1 MEFIV
6 KNLCKFELELD
17 DKVAAPNDVTNF
29 FIRNLPLLEA
39 EKNKK
44 VLDLGTGTG
53 ILSLYLAS
61 KGYKDI
67 VAVDE
72 NNIALN
78 FTHRNVKKYGFQE
91 VIDVRLSNIR
101 SNIRKD
107 EKFALIVTNPGGM
120 IIGNNRT
127 NSSLLNLLKVIDNI
141 MDSGR
146 VVFTQP
152 TLANINETK
161 ELFREK
167 GFDIKTLAKST
178 FKLNIDKNKIDDG
191 EFILNFFGYEDN
203 WDNEH
208 IVKVDGHLALMYE
221 MVEAI
226 RK

>member
-6 KNLCKFELELD
+6 ENLCKFELELD
-17 DKVAAPNDVTNF
+17 DNVAAPNDVTSF

-39 EKNKK
+39 EKNNK
-44 VLDLGTGTG
+44 VLDFGTGTG

-61 KGYKDI
+61 RGYKDI

-72 NNIALN
+72 SNIALD
-78 FTHRNVKKYGFQE
+78 FAQRNVKRYKFQE
-91 VIDVRLSNIR
+91 VIDVRSLDIL

-107 EKFALIVTNPGGM
+107 EKFTLIVTNPGGM

-127 NSSLLNLLKVIDNI
+127 NSSILYLLKGIGNI
-141 MDSGR
+141 MDNGR
-146 VVFTQP
+146 VVFILP

-167 GFDIKTLAKST
+167 GFDIKTLAKSA
-178 FKLNIDKNKIDDG
+178 FKLDIGKNKTDDG
-191 EFILNFFGYEDN
+191 KSILNFFGYEDN
-203 WDNEH
+203 WCNEN
-208 IVKVDGHLALMYE
+208 IIKVDGHLALVYE
-221 MVEAI
+221 MIEAV